1 MSVFCFK
8 WHLLLNQATAAEL
21 AAPLIDGVQTQ
32 DGHTVLAV
40 CVCVGVNLVFCPGCT
55 YFELLEISLYEMRV
69 IWRECVLRDAA
80 YASCYSYICPVSEL
94 LWSLEGMHVICCR
107 TKKVLASCF
116 DFSNGNKLIL
126 NLHCLNIQIDMLIR
140 LIGNSKLAVGLDVRV
155 NSSLSQCYWS
165 YSKLT
170 TCSGHTP
177 PLFPWQL
184 GWAPASPHDPVG

>member
-1 MSVFCFK
+1 M
-8 WHLLLNQATAAEL
+8 LLNQATAAEL

-55 YFELLEISLYEMRV
+55 YFELLEISLYEMCV
-69 IWRECVLRDAA
+69 IRRECVLRDAA

-94 LWSLEGMHVICCR
+94 LWSLEGMYVICSR

-126 NLHCLNIQIDMLIR
+126 NLHCLNI
-140 LIGNSKLAVGLDVRV
+140 
-155 NSSLSQCYWS
+155 
-165 YSKLT
+165 
-170 TCSGHTP
+170 
-177 PLFPWQL
+177 
-184 GWAPASPHDPVG
+184 